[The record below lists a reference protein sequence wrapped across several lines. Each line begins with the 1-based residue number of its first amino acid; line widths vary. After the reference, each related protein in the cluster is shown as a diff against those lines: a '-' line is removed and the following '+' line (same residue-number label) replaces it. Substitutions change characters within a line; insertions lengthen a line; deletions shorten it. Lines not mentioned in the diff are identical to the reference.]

1 MSDKL
6 LEALQLKKST
16 KEPVEEFMKAQGYR
30 SSSCPITK
38 EFMAKPDF
46 YAKREEFVTA
56 MYVVMDPRKLDAELS
71 RVKTV
76 SFQLGRNVDYVLL
89 LPAFDENKLIEL
101 VCANEEKAYKKLI
114 KDKFMIWMWDAANK
128 KLQIFFNTPNDK
140 TLLQQSVDKG
150 DVVAKSKG
158 K

>member
-6 LEALQLKKST
+6 LELLQLKKST
-16 KEPVEEFMKAQGYR
+16 KEPVEEFLKSQGYK

-46 YAKREEFVTA
+46 YGKRDENTIA
-56 MYVVMDPRKLDAELS
+56 IYVIMDPGKIDAELS

-89 LPAFDENKLIEL
+89 LPTFDEQKLIEL
-101 VCANEEKAYKKLI
+101 VCANEEKAYKKLM
-114 KDKFMIWMWDAANK
+114 KDKFMVWMWDAANK
-128 KLQIFFNTPNDK
+128 KAMIFFNTPNDK
-140 TLLQQSVDKG
+140 SLLQQCDNKG
-150 DVVAKSKG
+150 DIVAKSRG

>member
-6 LEALQLKKST
+6 LEQLHLKKST
-16 KEPVEEFMKAQGYR
+16 KEPVEEFLKSIGYK

-46 YAKREEFVTA
+46 YAKRDENIIAVFVI
-56 MYVVMDPRKLDAELS
+56 MDPKKIDAELS

-101 VCANEEKAYKKLI
+101 VCAAEDKAYKKLV
-114 KDKFMIWMWDAANK
+114 KDKFMVWMWDAAK
-128 KLQIFFNTPNDK
+128 KKPAIFFNAPLDK
-140 TLLQQSVDKG
+140 TLLQQCDDKG
-150 DVVAKSKG
+150 DIVAKSKG

>member
-6 LEALQLKKST
+6 LELLQLKKST
-16 KEPVEEFMKAQGYR
+16 KEPVEEFLKSQGYK

-46 YAKREEFVTA
+46 YGKRDDFITA
-56 MYVVMDPRKLDAELS
+56 LYVVMDPRKIDAELS

-89 LPAFDENKLIEL
+89 LPTFDEKNLIEL
-101 VCANEEKAYKKLI
+101 VCANEEKAYKKLM
-114 KDKFMIWMWDAANK
+114 KDKFMVWMWDAANK
-128 KLQIFFNTPNDK
+128 KAMIFFNTPNDK
-140 TLLQQSVDKG
+140 SLLQQCDNKG
-150 DVVAKSKG
+150 DIVAKSRG